1 MANEILLKVLLTA
14 VGFITTGVLGYL
26 VAKVKD
32 YKKKDKNEKEEQELI
47 KKGLMMLLQSNLTNV
62 FYVHNELGYIE
73 DYKLKNWYNELK
85 EYEYFKKKTE
95 KLLKKNKVDVP
106 STNIFAKISS
116 DLGIK
121 METIKDNSDSAIGSM
136 LIEGMTMG
144 ITSITSKIKVY
155 QESTQKNILKLAKE
169 YVEFQE
175 KEIDKIKTFM

>member
-1 MANEILLKVLLTA
+1 
-14 VGFITTGVLGYL
+14 
-26 VAKVKD
+26 
-32 YKKKDKNEKEEQELI
+32 
-47 KKGLMMLLQSNLTNV
+47 
-62 FYVHNELGYIE
+62 
-73 DYKLKNWYNELK
+73 
-85 EYEYFKKKTE
+85 
-95 KLLKKNKVDVP
+95 
-106 STNIFAKISS
+106 
-116 DLGIK
+116 

>member
-1 MANEILLKVLLTA
+1 MNE
-14 VGFITTGVLGYL
+14 
-26 VAKVKD
+26 
-32 YKKKDKNEKEEQELI
+32 N
-47 KKGLMMLLQSNLTNV
+47 
-62 FYVHNELGYIE
+62 NELLLHLAKNAEMGVSSTI
-73 DYKLKNWYNELK
+73 KLLNTLKNKENELK

-155 QESTQKNILKLAKE
+155 QENTQKNILKLAKE

>member
-1 MANEILLKVLLTA
+1 MNENSELLLHLAKNADMGVSSTTKLLNT
-14 VGFITTGVLGYL
+14 
-26 VAKVKD
+26 
-32 YKKKDKNEKEEQELI
+32 
-47 KKGLMMLLQSNLTNV
+47 
-62 FYVHNELGYIE
+62 
-73 DYKLKNWYNELK
+73 LKNKENKIKFLLENELK
-85 EYEYFKKKTE
+85 EYEYYKKKTE
-95 KLLKKNKVDVP
+95 KLLKKNKIDIP

-155 QESTQKNILKLAKE
+155 QETCQKNILKLAKE
-169 YVEFQE
+169 YVKFQE

>member
-1 MANEILLKVLLTA
+1 MNE
-14 VGFITTGVLGYL
+14 
-26 VAKVKD
+26 
-32 YKKKDKNEKEEQELI
+32 N
-47 KKGLMMLLQSNLTNV
+47 
-62 FYVHNELGYIE
+62 NELLLHLAKNAEMGVSSTI
-73 DYKLKNWYNELK
+73 KLLNTLKNKENKIKPLLENELK

-175 KEIDKIKTFM
+175 KEIDKTNEKKVLHYSIPA

>member
-1 MANEILLKVLLTA
+1 MNE
-14 VGFITTGVLGYL
+14 
-26 VAKVKD
+26 
-32 YKKKDKNEKEEQELI
+32 N
-47 KKGLMMLLQSNLTNV
+47 
-62 FYVHNELGYIE
+62 NELLLHLAKNAEMGVSSTT
-73 DYKLKNWYNELK
+73 KLLNTLKNKENKIKPLLENE
-85 EYEYFKKKTE
+85 
-95 KLLKKNKVDVP
+95 LKKNKVDVP

-155 QESTQKNILKLAKE
+155 QDSTQKNILKLAKE
-169 YVEFQE
+169 YVKFQE

>member
-1 MANEILLKVLLTA
+1 MNENNELLLHLAKNVERGDSSTTKLLKT
-14 VGFITTGVLGYL
+14 
-26 VAKVKD
+26 
-32 YKKKDKNEKEEQELI
+32 
-47 KKGLMMLLQSNLTNV
+47 
-62 FYVHNELGYIE
+62 
-73 DYKLKNWYNELK
+73 LKNKENKIKPLLENELK

>member
-1 MANEILLKVLLTA
+1 MNE
-14 VGFITTGVLGYL
+14 
-26 VAKVKD
+26 
-32 YKKKDKNEKEEQELI
+32 N
-47 KKGLMMLLQSNLTNV
+47 
-62 FYVHNELGYIE
+62 NELLLHLAKNAEMGVSSTI
-73 DYKLKNWYNELK
+73 KLLNTLKNKENKIKPLLENELK

-95 KLLKKNKVDVP
+95 KLLKKNKVNVP

-155 QESTQKNILKLAKE
+155 QENTQKNILKLAKE